1 MNAESIKAR
10 LRNLAKET
18 GKTMQDILVL
28 FGLERTI
35 YRLSISQYAE
45 RFTLKGGIFLYA
57 LFNGDYARATTDIDL
72 LAQYIPNDTNE
83 KKKIFNRIFAVE
95 CDDALKFN
103 LDTLE
108 VINITEFKEYH
119 GVKVS
124 IMAYLDKTKIPVS
137 VDIGFGDVI

>member
-95 CDDALKFN
+95 
-103 LDTLE
+103 
-108 VINITEFKEYH
+108 
-119 GVKVS
+119 
-124 IMAYLDKTKIPVS
+124 
-137 VDIGFGDVI
+137 